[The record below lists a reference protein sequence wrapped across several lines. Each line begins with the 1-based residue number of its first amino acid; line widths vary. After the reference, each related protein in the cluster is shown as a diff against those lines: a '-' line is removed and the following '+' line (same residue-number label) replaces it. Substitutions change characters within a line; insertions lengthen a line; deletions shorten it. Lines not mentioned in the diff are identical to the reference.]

1 MYKEFY
7 GFTTYPFSITPDPQ
21 FLYLSKNHEACL
33 RYLLYSLERGHGLIV
48 LTGETGTGKTLLLK
62 NLVENLDKKTH
73 IAFLVNSTLD
83 SFDVLFYTFHE
94 FKLDITGKSKSE
106 MLSSLK
112 EFLLTSEIVNEKVV
126 VIIDEAQN
134 LSIDAL
140 ENLRLLTN
148 LENSEKKLLQII
160 LAGQPHLEDMLRL
173 PKLTQL
179 KQRIG
184 FHCCLMPM
192 DYYETKGYIEK
203 RLSVAGATYSVFK
216 PRAIKKV
223 FVYSKGVPRV
233 INLICDNALFFGF
246 GHQKRKIGCA
256 IIQQVVQELHLDGM
270 EQVEKH
276 QSQGGFRRTK
286 RLALLTGIA
295 ILSLLGAGFVLQPS
309 LPGRKLR
316 EYARSV
322 TSPLEALLPQSPDVR
337 EPPLLPQSPD
347 VREPSLLPQSPSV
360 YEQPEV
366 REEPLDAGQR
376 RVDLPQSPSV
386 YVQPKRVQWVQTTVS
401 YQLPTGTP
409 LTVSLPQ
416 LRRTPEDL
424 RVTVTLYVSDST
436 PTWLSFDPARLA
448 LSGTAP
454 LQDRGKT
461 YHLTF
466 RARTADGLE
475 SLLQLVVT
483 LRGQTKY

>member
-7 GFTTYPFSITPDPQ
+7 GFTTYPFSITPDPK
-21 FLYLSKNHEACL
+21 FLYLSKNHAACL

-62 NLVENLDKKTH
+62 NLAENFDEKIH
-73 IAFLVNSTLD
+73 VAFLVNSALD
-83 SFDVLFYTFHE
+83 SFDMLFYTFHE
-94 FKLDITGKSKSE
+94 LKLDIAGKSKFE
-106 MLSSLK
+106 ILSSLK
-112 EFLLTSEIVNEKVV
+112 NFLLTSEMVNEKVV

-134 LSIDAL
+134 LSVDAL

-148 LENSEKKLLQII
+148 FENSEKKLLQII
-160 LAGQPHLEDMLRL
+160 LAGQPHLEDILRL
-173 PKLTQL
+173 PELTQL
-179 KQRIG
+179 NQRIG
-184 FHCCLMPM
+184 FRCCLIFM

-203 RLSVAGATYSVFK
+203 RLNVAGATYPVFTS
-216 PRAIKKV
+216 RAMKEI
-223 FVYSKGVPRV
+223 FVCSKGVPRV
-233 INLICDNALFFGF
+233 INLICDNALVFGF
-246 GHQKRKIGCA
+246 SHQKRKIGYA

-276 QSQGGFRRTK
+276 QSQGGLRRAQ
-286 RLALLTGIA
+286 RLALITGIA
-295 ILSLLGAGFVLQPS
+295 SLSLLGVGFVLQPS
-309 LPGRKLR
+309 LTGGKLR
-316 EYARSV
+316 EYMVRSV
-322 TSPLEALLPQSPDVR
+322 ASPLAVLPQSP
-337 EPPLLPQSPD
+337 S

-360 YEQPEV
+360 
-366 REEPLDAGQR
+366 REPSLLPQSPGVHEPPP
-376 RVDLPQSPSV
+376 LPQSPSV
-386 YVQPKRVQWVQTTVS
+386 YEQPKRVQWVQTTVS

-416 LRRTPEDL
+416 LQRTPGDL
-424 RVTVTLYVSDST
+424 PVKITLKVSDST
-436 PTWLSFDPARLA
+436 PTWLTFDPARLV

-454 LQDRGKT
+454 LQDIGKT

-466 RARTADGLE
+466 RARTTEGLE